1 MHNINTFE
9 GGAGGDWLPTLHQ
22 KRLSKS
28 MNLSI
33 AEASGLQVFKMTD
46 VFFQHQCVQK
56 LSCIVN
62 PH

>member
-22 KRLSKS
+22 KKLSKS

-33 AEASGLQVFKMTD
+33 AGASGF
-46 VFFQHQCVQK
+46 
-56 LSCIVN
+56 
-62 PH
+62 

>member
-33 AEASGLQVFKMTD
+33 AGASGFKVFKMTD
-46 VFFQHQCVQK
+46 V
-56 LSCIVN
+56 
-62 PH
+62 